1 MTAGYQNVNECQL
14 IHKMAQAGEQAMRGL
29 NSHWLAEQMVRVLDA
44 PNNAQTVL
52 TQHVNMTS
60 THDYVR
66 AVQQHIEARSS
77 GGTADPDRGRLPVAR
92 RTS

>member
-14 IHKMAQAGEQAMRGL
+14 IHNKAQAGEQAMQGL
-29 NSHWLAEQMVRVLDA
+29 NSHWLAEQMVRVLDT

-66 AVQQHIEARSS
+66 AVQQHIETRSS
-77 GGTADPDRGRLPVAR
+77 GGATNPGREHSPAAR
-92 RTS
+92 RAY